1 MRLFPKLLMNFT
13 WWVNQQDPDGN
24 SLFGG
29 GFLGLDNIGPI
40 DRSNLPPGYTLQQA
54 DGTAWMAFYCTQMLG
69 MLNHMVHAGQP
80 VDHLLVTFLQHF
92 ISINEAMDEEG
103 IWDEEDGYFYDQ
115 LVYPDGNRAPL
126 RVTSL
131 VGAMPVVAT
140 EAIQLKPVSA
150 DQARATAQ
158 RMRSALLDRLDHA
171 ADLQADDDVPVE
183 LSADMRQLSLS
194 VVSPDGLRRV
204 LAKLLDE
211 AQMLSAFGIRSL
223 SARHREEPF
232 RIGAAGQEWFIS
244 YEPGESTTGMYGG
257 NSNWRGPIWMPINH
271 LLVQALEEHHEALGD
286 AFTVEH
292 PTGSGQQRTLAE
304 VAADLRERLIS
315 MFVPG
320 ADGVVPSAG
329 RPGAGTALQTDALWA
344 GHTLFYEY
352 FDGDTGAGLGASHQ
366 TGWTGLVADL
376 IIRART

>member
-1 MRLFPKLLMNFT
+1 
-13 WWVNQQDPDGN
+13 
-24 SLFGG
+24 
-29 GFLGLDNIGPI
+29 
-40 DRSNLPPGYTLQQA
+40 
-54 DGTAWMAFYCTQMLG
+54 
-69 MLNHMVHAGQP
+69 
-80 VDHLLVTFLQHF
+80 VTFLQHF
-92 ISINEAMDEEG
+92 ISINEAMDAEG
-103 IWDEEDGYFYDQ
+103 IWDEQDGYFYDQ
-115 LVYPDGNRAPL
+115 LIYPDGTRAPL

-140 EAIQLKPVSA
+140 EAIALKPVSA
-150 DQARATAQ
+150 AQARETAQ
-158 RMRSALLDRLDHA
+158 RMRSALLERLEHDGELLT
-171 ADLQADDDVPVE
+171 ADEDVPVE

-211 AQMLSAFGIRSL
+211 SQMLSPFGIRSL
-223 SARHREEPF
+223 SARHREQPF
-232 RIGAAGQEWFIS
+232 RIGAAGQQWAIS

-271 LLVQALEEHHEALGD
+271 LLVHALGEHHEALGD
-286 AFTVEH
+286 GFTVEY
-292 PTGSGQQRTLAE
+292 PTGSGQQRTLEE
-304 VAADLRERLIS
+304 VAGDLRERLIS

-320 ADGVVPSAG
+320 PDGTVPSAG
-329 RPGAGTALQTDALWA
+329 RPGAATPLQVDPVWS

-376 IIRART
+376 IIRARA